1 MLAKKRSM
9 SDASQGY
16 CAQESPYKN
25 QANLADWQRV
35 SLGYYSARMGRASAS
50 KARVENSDPI
60 CAGPTAT
67 NTNLHPENLSAA

>member
-50 KARVENSDPI
+50 KARVEKSDL
-60 CAGPTAT
+60 TD
-67 NTNLHPENLSAA
+67 LHWAYSHKQEFAP